1 MKKPEVFVT
10 RRIPDQ
16 ALERVSAETQ
26 LDLWDEDGPPPRE
39 IILQRSQGKMGLLT
53 LLTDPID
60 EEVINSCK
68 STVKVISQMAVGYDN
83 IDVDAATKAGIP
95 VGNTPEVLTDA
106 TADFTWAL
114 LLAIG
119 RRVVEADK
127 QVRGGIWRPW
137 GPEILLGAEISQSKL
152 GIVGFGRIGQA
163 VARRA
168 AGFGIQVHYYDPTR
182 HPGIEKD
189 TNAIFMEFDE
199 LLKTSDFITLHTSLT
214 SETYHLFDKQT
225 FEKMKKGAYLINASR
240 GAVIDPDALVWA
252 LQNGVVAGAAL
263 DVFDPEPIPGDHIL
277 LGMDNVII
285 TPHIASASAKTRM
298 KMAMMAVDNLL
309 AGLEGSKLPYC
320 VNPQV
325 YGGN

>member
-1 MKKPEVFVT
+1 MEKPSVFVT
-10 RRIPDQ
+10 RRIPSQ
-16 ALERVSAETQ
+16 ALDRISMEAHV
-26 LDLWDEDGPPPRE
+26 DLWDEDGPPSRE
-39 IILQRSQGKMGLLT
+39 VILRRSQGKTGLLT

-60 EEVINSCK
+60 AEVISACK
-68 STVKVISQMAVGYDN
+68 NTVKVISQMAVGYDN
-83 IDVDAATKAGIP
+83 IDVSAATKAGIP

-127 QVRGGIWRPW
+127 QVRNGVWRPW
-137 GPEILLGAEISQSKL
+137 GPEILLGAEISQSL
-152 GIVGFGRIGQA
+152 MGIVGFGRIGQA

-168 AGFGIQVHYYDPTR
+168 AGFSMQVHYFDLNR

-189 TNAIFMEFDE
+189 TNATYLEFDE
-199 LLKTSDFITLHTSLT
+199 LLRTSDFVTLHTSLT
-214 SETYHLFDKQT
+214 DKTYHLFDRRA

-240 GAVIDPDALVWA
+240 GAVIDPQALVWA

-263 DVFDPEPIPGDHIL
+263 DVFEPEPIPGDHVL

-285 TPHIASASAKTRM
+285 TPHIASASIKTRM

-309 AGLEGSKLPYC
+309 AGLKGSNLPYC

-325 YGGN
+325 YGRN